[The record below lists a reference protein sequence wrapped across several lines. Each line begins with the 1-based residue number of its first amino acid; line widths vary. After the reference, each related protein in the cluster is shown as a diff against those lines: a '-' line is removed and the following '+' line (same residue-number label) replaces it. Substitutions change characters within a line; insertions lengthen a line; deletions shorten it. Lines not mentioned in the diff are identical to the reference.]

1 MNDDSPVAG
10 DGDSSLLLFDIET
23 RKYII
28 HLFLGYSEE
37 IENGVLKKNIVNPMT
52 GTLGTTIRTTNG
64 VKCKRAYQ
72 DKIPDILKKM
82 SDNYRLTILED
93 HIQIID
99 CLIKTKP
106 KNHHRY
112 DEFKKWLTEHNNQQM
127 IFKDAMNSWNKHRII
142 VVFEGGEIIKKTEEI
157 ICLLT
162 GKITDINIL
171 NSKIIDLTKLTQPLS
186 ENLKLISDYPGY
198 MYNTFIKT
206 PDGKIF
212 DLKRQIYS
220 YILPVCLVNNDNI
233 KKFKDTTSYT
243 VSARFRYK
251 DNNTSK
257 KKELIQKLYEVVDKK
272 TIRKF
277 TFLFKNFLNE
287 IKEAADKATTEAAAK
302 AEADDDAKAEAA
314 DKAAD
319 AVEAADKAADAVEA
333 AEADDKAEADTYTNL
348 KLYNNMYDEYKAAKA
363 EADKAADDAAKAGIS
378 VAAKK
383 AADDAAMKFPVYDT
397 TFNIEKENEDLVLIH
412 KIMKIYTGKEDE
424 EVIEEEV
431 EGYEGDE
438 GDEEDEEDEEVVE
451 VVEGA
456 EVVEVKADVE
466 DEKVVEVV
474 EGVGEVVV
482 EGEEGEEGDG

>member
-10 DGDSSLLLFDIET
+10 DKVVDAGDSSLLSSDIET

-52 GTLGTTIRTTNG
+52 GTLGTTIRKTND
-64 VKCKRAYQ
+64 VECNRAYQ

-93 HIQIID
+93 HIRIID

-157 ICLLT
+157 IYLLT
-162 GKITDINIL
+162 GKITNINIL
-171 NSKIIDLTKLTQPLS
+171 NSKIINLTKLTQSLS

-233 KKFKDTTSYT
+233 KEFKDNNI
-243 VSARFRYK
+243 FHIFKYK
-251 DNNTSK
+251 DDNTSK
-257 KKELIQKLYEVVDKK
+257 KKELIQKLNEVVDKK
-272 TIRKF
+272 TIQKF

-287 IKEAADKATTEAAAK
+287 IKEAADKAATEATDEAK
-302 AEADDDAKAEAA
+302 KTATEATDEAA
-314 DKAAD
+314 DKAAEEAKKAATAVDAAVEAADKD
-319 AVEAADKAADAVEA
+319 AVEAADKATA
-333 AEADDKAEADTYTNL
+333 YTIL
-348 KLYNNMYDEYKAAKA
+348 KLYNDKYDKYKAAKADKAASDAVEAAKA
-363 EADKAADDAAKAGIS
+363 EADKIVLSFPTYDENFNSKIETDDL
-378 VAAKK
+378 
-383 AADDAAMKFPVYDT
+383 
-397 TFNIEKENEDLVLIH
+397 NLIH
-412 KIMKIYTGKEDE
+412 TIMKIL
-424 EVIEEEV
+424 I
-431 EGYEGDE
+431 
-438 GDEEDEEDEEVVE
+438 
-451 VVEGA
+451 A
-456 EVVEVKADVE
+456 
-466 DEKVVEVV
+466 
-474 EGVGEVVV
+474 
-482 EGEEGEEGDG
+482 

>member
-1 MNDDSPVAG
+1 MNVDSLVASDKVVDAG
-10 DGDSSLLLFDIET
+10 DGDSSLSFDIET

-52 GTLGTTIRTTNG
+52 GTLGTTIRTTNNI
-64 VKCKRAYQ
+64 KCNRSYQ
-72 DKIPDILKKM
+72 FDIPKILNPIVDTQE
-82 SDNYRLTILED
+82 LTILKN

-112 DEFKKWLTEHNNQQM
+112 DEFKKWLTEHNQQM

-233 KKFKDTTSYT
+233 KKF
-243 VSARFRYK
+243 
-251 DNNTSK
+251 
-257 KKELIQKLYEVVDKK
+257 
-272 TIRKF
+272 
-277 TFLFKNFLNE
+277 
-287 IKEAADKATTEAAAK
+287 
-302 AEADDDAKAEAA
+302 
-314 DKAAD
+314 
-319 AVEAADKAADAVEA
+319 
-333 AEADDKAEADTYTNL
+333 
-348 KLYNNMYDEYKAAKA
+348 
-363 EADKAADDAAKAGIS
+363 
-378 VAAKK
+378 
-383 AADDAAMKFPVYDT
+383 
-397 TFNIEKENEDLVLIH
+397 
-412 KIMKIYTGKEDE
+412 
-424 EVIEEEV
+424 
-431 EGYEGDE
+431 
-438 GDEEDEEDEEVVE
+438 
-451 VVEGA
+451 
-456 EVVEVKADVE
+456 
-466 DEKVVEVV
+466 
-474 EGVGEVVV
+474 
-482 EGEEGEEGDG
+482 

>member
-10 DGDSSLLLFDIET
+10 DKVVDAGDSSLLSSDIET

-52 GTLGTTIRTTNG
+52 GTLGTTIRKTND
-64 VKCKRAYQ
+64 VECNRAYQ

-93 HIQIID
+93 HIRIID

-112 DEFKKWLTEHNNQQM
+112 DEFKKWLTEHNNQHM
-127 IFKDAMNSWNKHRII
+127 IFKDAMNSWNKHRIMD
-142 VVFEGGEIIKKTEEI
+142 VFKGGEIIKKTEEI
-157 ICLLT
+157 IYLLT

-171 NSKIIDLTKLTQPLS
+171 NSNIINLTKLTQPLS

-287 IKEAADKATTEAAAK
+287 IKEAADKAATEATDEAK
-302 AEADDDAKAEAA
+302 KTATEATDEAA
-314 DKAAD
+314 DKAAEEAKKAATAVDAAVEAADKD
-319 AVEAADKAADAVEA
+319 AVEAADKATA
-333 AEADDKAEADTYTNL
+333 YTIL
-348 KLYNNMYDEYKAAKA
+348 KLYNDKYDKYKAAKADKAASDAVEAAKA
-363 EADKAADDAAKAGIS
+363 EADKIVLSFPTYDENFNSKIETDDL
-378 VAAKK
+378 
-383 AADDAAMKFPVYDT
+383 
-397 TFNIEKENEDLVLIH
+397 NLIH
-412 KIMKIYTGKEDE
+412 TIMKIL
-424 EVIEEEV
+424 I
-431 EGYEGDE
+431 
-438 GDEEDEEDEEVVE
+438 
-451 VVEGA
+451 A
-456 EVVEVKADVE
+456 
-466 DEKVVEVV
+466 
-474 EGVGEVVV
+474 
-482 EGEEGEEGDG
+482 

>member
-10 DGDSSLLLFDIET
+10 DGDSSLLSFDIEI

-28 HLFLGYSEE
+28 HLFLGYSEQ
-37 IENGVLKKNIVNPMT
+37 IETGLLKKKIVDPMT
-52 GTLGTTIRTTNG
+52 GTLGRTIRKTND
-64 VKCKRAYQ
+64 VECNRAYQ
-72 DKIPDILKKM
+72 VRIPDILNPIV
-82 SDNYRLTILED
+82 DTQELTILED

-112 DEFKKWLTEHNNQQM
+112 DEFKKWLTEHNQQM

-287 IKEAADKATTEAAAK
+287 IKEAATEAATEAAAS
-302 AEADDDAKAEAA
+302 AA
-314 DKAAD
+314 TAAAAPKAAGGTRR
-319 AVEAADKAADAVEA
+319 AAR
-333 AEADDKAEADTYTNL
+333 
-348 KLYNNMYDEYKAAKA
+348 
-363 EADKAADDAAKAGIS
+363 
-378 VAAKK
+378 
-383 AADDAAMKFPVYDT
+383 
-397 TFNIEKENEDLVLIH
+397 
-412 KIMKIYTGKEDE
+412 
-424 EVIEEEV
+424 
-431 EGYEGDE
+431 
-438 GDEEDEEDEEVVE
+438 
-451 VVEGA
+451 
-456 EVVEVKADVE
+456 
-466 DEKVVEVV
+466 
-474 EGVGEVVV
+474 
-482 EGEEGEEGDG
+482 